1 MTTTNPLLPLAALA
15 SALVDYYNAEE
26 PGDIL
31 AAQILV
37 TATWNSMSP
46 PQTPDDMDVTLTLKG
61 EDIKAI
67 YDALDIAAEDIRG
80 GHMH

>member
-1 MTTTNPLLPLAALA
+1 MTTNPLLPLAALA
-15 SALVDYYNAEE
+15 SALNDFYNAEE
-26 PGDIL
+26 PGDIR

-46 PQTPDDMDVTLTLKG
+46 PQTPDDMDVTLTIKG

-67 YDALDIAAEDIRG
+67 YNALDIAAEDIR
-80 GHMH
+80 MH